1 MGGVDEALEN
11 ELAAMVAIPAAA
23 RDIGLRGGMGEER
36 VDGLGGG
43 EGAGALGADP
53 DPGAVP
59 GMGGGGGGWMAIELA
74 LFCACPCAPPVM
86 AWVTEAR
93 VPGWMTVDLRD
104 GGTGGGGALF
114 MVKKV
119 RKGGRL
125 G

>member
-11 ELAAMVAIPAAA
+11 ELAAIAAMPAAA

-36 VDGLGGG
+36 ADGLGGG

-59 GMGGGGGGWMAIELA
+59 GMGGGGGGWMEIELA
-74 LFCACPCAPPVM
+74 FCAFPCAPVT
-86 AWVTEAR
+86 AWVTDAR

-114 MVKKV
+114 MVMME
-119 RKGGRL
+119 RKAGVA
-125 G
+125 